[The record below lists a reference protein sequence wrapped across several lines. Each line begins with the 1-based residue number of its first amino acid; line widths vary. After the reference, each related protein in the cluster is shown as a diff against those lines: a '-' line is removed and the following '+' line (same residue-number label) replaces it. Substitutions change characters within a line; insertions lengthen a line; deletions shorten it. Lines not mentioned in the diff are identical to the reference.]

1 MEDLLRFLETYEIW
15 IYVLLGVF
23 CLWYLRKVLV
33 AWHEWRAAVFGLERE
48 TAQRHFSSA
57 MTVMMLFIMI
67 GLAQFLLISFVAPG
81 MPQANIIATP
91 TINYFTTPIATLSF
105 TATPE
110 AQSTGIIPT
119 LAVSEQ
125 EGCVPGKLEWT
136 FPKNGAQI
144 SGVVNLKGTIQ
155 IPNLG
160 FYKYEYSSVGS
171 NNWITIAAG
180 NTNIT
185 DSALGS
191 AGNTNITVSALGGG
205 GAWNTSQLVPG
216 DYRLRLVAADNQN
229 QALPACVINIRIVV
243 P

>member
-1 MEDLLRFLETYEIW
+1 MEVILRFLETYEIW

-57 MTVMMLFIMI
+57 MTAMMLFILI
-67 GLAQFLLISFVAPG
+67 GLAQFLLVSFVAPG
-81 MPQANIIATP
+81 MPQANTIATP
-91 TINYFTTPIATLSF
+91 TINYFTTPIATLSS
-105 TATPE
+105 TATSA

-125 EGCVPGKLEWT
+125 EGCIPGELDWT
-136 FPKNGAQI
+136 FPKNGVQI
-144 SGVVNLKGTIQ
+144 SGLVTLKGTIQ
-155 IPNLG
+155 VPNLG

-185 DSALGS
+185 D
-191 AGNTNITVSALGGG
+191 SALGGG

-229 QALPACVINIRIVV
+229 QALPACVINIRIVA

>member
-1 MEDLLRFLETYEIW
+1 MEVILRFLETYEIW

-57 MTVMMLFIMI
+57 MTVMMLFILI
-67 GLAQFLLISFVAPG
+67 GLAQFLLVSFVAPG
-81 MPQANIIATP
+81 MPQANTIATP
-91 TINYFTTPIATLSF
+91 TINYFTTPIATLLS
-105 TATPE
+105 TATSA
-110 AQSTGIIPT
+110 AQSTGIIPS
-119 LAVSEQ
+119 LAISEQ
-125 EGCVPGKLEWT
+125 EGCIPGELDWT
-136 FPKNGAQI
+136 FPKNGVQI
-144 SGVVNLKGTIQ
+144 SGLVNLKGTIQ
-155 IPNLG
+155 VPNLG

-185 DSALGS
+185 D
-191 AGNTNITVSALGGG
+191 SALGGG

-229 QALPACVINIRIVV
+229 QALPACVINIRIVA